1 MSLNSFF
8 TDPQPLKQSKKPSQP
23 KKSSNQPRK
32 TRSDKRHNVKFP
44 VNQMEQMQLKTACK
58 QASTWYK
65 VHKKKELTQTAFNTY
80 LLNYALNHLEL
91 VNWNKPYKDSKRYMH
106 TQALESDYQL
116 IGGPYGLAIEKGL
129 SERKVVY
136 YLVISALE
144 RLRREENYV
153 EIFQ

>member
-8 TDPQPLKQSKKPSQP
+8 TDPQPIKQSAPKKLQKPSN
-23 KKSSNQPRK
+23 KPRK

-44 VNQMEQMQLKTACK
+44 VNQAEHMQLKTACK
-58 QASTWYK
+58 QVSVWYK

-80 LLNYALNHLEL
+80 LLNFALDHIEI

-106 TQALESDYQL
+106 TQALESDYQR

-129 SERKVVY
+129 SERRVVY

-144 RLRREENYV
+144 WLRRKENYV